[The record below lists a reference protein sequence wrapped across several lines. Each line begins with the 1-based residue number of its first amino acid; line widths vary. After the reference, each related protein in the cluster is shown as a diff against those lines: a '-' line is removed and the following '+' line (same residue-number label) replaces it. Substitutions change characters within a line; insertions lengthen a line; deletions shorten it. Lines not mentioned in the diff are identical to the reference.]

1 MNQLPCF
8 ETLKELADQ
17 DPEAFEEFRQQSCLD
32 YIETIPTPHQKRL
45 RAVQFR
51 VDYEIRNAKTP
62 MAGLVKVSA
71 MMHDS
76 FYRMSRKLS
85 QFTNLV
91 SDPDYNPPTDKPANI
106 VDISEWTARTGDST
120 SQDDSSR

>member
-8 ETLKELADQ
+8 ETLKELANQ
-17 DPEAFEEFRQQSCLD
+17 DPEAFEEFRQQSCLE
-32 YIETIPTPHQKRL
+32 YIETIPTPHRNRL

-85 QFTNLV
+85 QFTDLV
-91 SDPDYNPPTDKPANI
+91 SDPDYTPPTDKPDNI
-106 VDISEWTARTGDST
+106 ISISEWNARTKDSKNL
-120 SQDDSSR
+120 DDNGR